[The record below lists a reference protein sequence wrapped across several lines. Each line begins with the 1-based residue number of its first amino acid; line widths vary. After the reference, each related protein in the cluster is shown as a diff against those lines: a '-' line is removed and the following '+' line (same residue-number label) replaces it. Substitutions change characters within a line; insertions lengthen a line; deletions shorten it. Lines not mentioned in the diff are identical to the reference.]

1 MGGGRIVGSGR
12 DLGSGFAIAPR
23 IVVTARHVVADRE
36 PAELT
41 YVAED
46 GSTTRVAGLLRPDR
60 GIDVVGLQLSGDV
73 TSVHRLAEA
82 DDGQRW
88 LVSARPDDND
98 PKLTGSVTSANRL
111 IRAPGGVE
119 TPVLQLAVDQFL
131 GGYQGYS
138 GSAVTL
144 GAAPDI
150 VIGVL
155 VEQLPLR
162 LSPGWD
168 TGSRRPASNVL
179 YAIPIVAALR
189 HLDLTAE
196 VTVVPAPSPTAPAP
210 AQIGDAP
217 TAVSLAVPVGLLPR
231 VVHGRTALLRRLRAA
246 GRRPAGRFVVL
257 AGMGGVGK
265 STVAAEYGRRTRRPG
280 RPVWWL
286 PATDRSLLVAGAVR
300 IARELGA
307 DRHDIALIGRGDG
320 AAADRFWS
328 LLDTAAGGWLLVL
341 DNLDDV
347 AQQEVEHGRRG
358 GSPGL
363 DHTVDGRGWLR
374 GSRRGLVLVTSRDA
388 SVRAWG
394 RSALVVRVGP
404 LREVDAVRALLD
416 LAPGGGGENEA
427 GELAR
432 RLGCLPLALRV
443 AGTYL
448 GSGLARWPTF
458 EAYQAALADAT
469 SRLPATL
476 AASAGADRTT
486 SPIHTWDISLDS
498 LHRRGLTGARGLLA
512 VLAVFAPATPIPL
525 ELLSPVGLRPVLGQP
540 SEDAGSGDDPAATV
554 EVTLHGLT
562 RLGLLDVVPTHEDGR
577 RPGQALAVHPVV
589 SDGVRAALTTR
600 PGVDADTAV
609 AHTVG
614 VAVELL
620 ASYCARLDPEENGHW
635 PLFEAVVPHL
645 RGPLQ
650 VPVVLGAA
658 QVEALATAAGQAVNA
673 MNWGGRTHLAETF
686 ARAMTGQFPETHRDS
701 AAILT
706 LRYHL
711 AWAIAIRGGWRE
723 AEDIYRDLLDVRQ
736 ARTGTDSLE
745 TAAVRQNL
753 AWCMSYQGRWA
764 EAEVIYREVHRL
776 RDRVLGPAA
785 PLTLASLHRLGEA
798 AAAQHRWE
806 AAAEIYGRV
815 LETRNRVLGS
825 EHAATL
831 VTSHEQAWVLTKLG
845 RSGEAGELLD
855 RTWAARRATLGDLH
869 PNTMA
874 TRHRYGDVAAE
885 QGRWSEAERIY
896 REVLTSRRRVLGDGH
911 RNTLTTLHA
920 LGDALLAQGRWREAR
935 QTYREALARRRDT
948 LGETHPDTVASADR
962 LAEANRP
969 AEADRAA
976 GRAGVVR
983 RLAALIRP
991 GSRRAPAVR
1000 DSDRSRPTGR

>member
-1 MGGGRIVGSGR
+1 MGGGRILASGR

-46 GSTTRVAGLLRPDR
+46 GSTTRIAGLLRPDR
-60 GIDVVGLQLSGDV
+60 EVDVVGLELAGELASCYR
-73 TSVHRLAEA
+73 SAEA
-82 DDGQRW
+82 DDGHRW
-88 LVSARPDDND
+88 LVSARPKDND
-98 PKLTGSVTSANRL
+98 PELTGSVTSANRL

-144 GAAPDI
+144 AAAPDV

-162 LSPGWD
+162 MSPGLD

-179 YAIPIVAALR
+179 YAIPIVAVLR
-189 HLDLTAE
+189 HLDLAAE
-196 VTVVPAPSPTAPAP
+196 VTTVPVPSPTAPAA
-210 AQIGDAP
+210 AQTGDASA
-217 TAVSLAVPVGLLPR
+217 TGSLAVPVGLLPR
-231 VVHGRTALLRRLRAA
+231 VVHGRSTLLRRLRAA
-246 GRRPAGRFVVL
+246 GRQPGGRFVVL

-265 STVAAEYGRRTRRPG
+265 STVAAEYGGRTRRPG
-280 RPVWWL
+280 RPVWWI

-307 DRHDIALIGRGDG
+307 DQHDIALIGRGDG

-328 LLDTAAGGWLLVL
+328 LLDKAAQGWLLIL

-347 AQQEVEHGRRG
+347 EQQEVEHGRRG
-358 GSPGL
+358 GSAGL

-388 SVRAWG
+388 SARAWG
-394 RSALVVRVGP
+394 GSGQLVRVGP
-404 LREVDAVRALLD
+404 LDEDDAARALLD
-416 LAPGGGGENEA
+416 LAPGGGGETEA

-458 EAYQAALADAT
+458 EAYQVALADAT
-469 SRLPATL
+469 SRVPATL
-476 AASAGADRTT
+476 AASTGADRTT
-486 SPIHTWDISLDS
+486 SPVHTWDISLDS
-498 LHRRGLTGARGLLA
+498 LHRRGVTGARGLLA

-525 ELLSPVGLRPVLGQP
+525 ELLSAEGLRPVLGQP
-540 SEDAGSGDDPAATV
+540 DEDTGSGDDLAATV
-554 EVTLHGLT
+554 ELTLHGLT
-562 RLGLLDVVPTHEDGR
+562 RLGLLDVAPSHEDDR
-577 RPGQALAVHPVV
+577 RPGRGLTVHPVV

-600 PGVDADTAV
+600 PGVDADAAV
-609 AHTVG
+609 VQAVG

-620 ASYCARLDPEENGHW
+620 ASYCARLDPEDNGHW

-658 QVEALATAAGQAVNA
+658 QVESLATAAGQVVNA
-673 MNWGGRTHLAETF
+673 MNWGGRTHLAETL
-686 ARAMTGQFPETHRDS
+686 ARAMTGQFPEIHRDT
-701 AAILT
+701 AAVLT

-723 AEDIYRDLLDVRQ
+723 AAGIYHEVLDVRE

-764 EAEVIYREVHRL
+764 EAEAIYQEVHRL
-776 RDRVLGPAA
+776 RDRILGPED
-785 PLTLASLHRLGEA
+785 PLTLATLHRLGEA
-798 AAAQHRWE
+798 AGAQQRWE
-806 AAAEIYGRV
+806 AAAEIYRRV
-815 LETRNRVLGS
+815 LEARTRVLGP

-845 RSGEAGELLD
+845 RSGEAGEILD

-920 LGDALLAQGRWREAR
+920 LGDVLLAQGRWREAQ
-935 QTYREALARRRDT
+935 QTYREAFARRRDT
-948 LGETHPDTVASADR
+948 LGETHPDTIASADR
-962 LAEANRP
+962 LAEA
-969 AEADRAA
+969 DLAA
-976 GRAGVVR
+976 GRAGAGR
-983 RLAALIRP
+983 RLAVRLPPWLRRLPAIRNFD
-991 GSRRAPAVR
+991 R
-1000 DSDRSRPTGR
+1000 DRPTGR